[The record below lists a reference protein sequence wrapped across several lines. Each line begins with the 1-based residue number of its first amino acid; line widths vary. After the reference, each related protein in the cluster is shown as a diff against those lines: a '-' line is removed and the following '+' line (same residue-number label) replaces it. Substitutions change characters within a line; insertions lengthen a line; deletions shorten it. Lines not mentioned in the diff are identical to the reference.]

1 MKIRRNTQ
9 EYGLP
14 AGIIEIELTGEEM
27 EQAFREVDHQYKLED
42 AKNALH
48 DAYESEQIS
57 EEIYEKVEGDT
68 QFYEAVLQEYD
79 KRFSCNIPEN
89 AIWEESLKEAMK
101 SLE

>member
-1 MKIRRNTQ
+1 MKIRRNTL

-27 EQAFREVDHQYKLED
+27 ERAFREVDYQYKLED
-42 AKNALH
+42 VKNAFH

-57 EEIYEKVEGDT
+57 EEIYEKAEGNT

-89 AIWEESLKEAMK
+89 AIWEESLKVALE
-101 SLE
+101 SLK